1 MKELR
6 EKILKEIEEREE
18 LYNYY
23 LEKIEN
29 FEVNGSYYEQRLLEL
44 RREIMTFEH
53 VIELMIFDKV
63 DDK

>member
-23 LEKIEN
+23 LEKIDRY
-29 FEVNGSYYEQRLLEL
+29 EVNGSYYEQRLLEL

-53 VIELMIFDKV
+53 VIELMNEVK
-63 DDK
+63 